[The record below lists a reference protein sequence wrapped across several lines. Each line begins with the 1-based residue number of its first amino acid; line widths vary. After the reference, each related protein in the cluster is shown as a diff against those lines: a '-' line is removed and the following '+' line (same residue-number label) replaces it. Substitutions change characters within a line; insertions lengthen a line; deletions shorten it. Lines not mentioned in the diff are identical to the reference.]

1 MVDQNFN
8 KALSLFKEGKLDE
21 AKQLCIEI
29 INIEKE
35 RKTLNL
41 LAAIEFMSGNAQLSI
56 EILEDTIKEFEDEQ
70 SYFNLG
76 KIKKDLFKNDEAKK
90 LFKKTIKINK
100 NFISA
105 YIGIAEI
112 NILENKF
119 DTALDFLDEA
129 KKIDGDI
136 SGW

>member
-70 SYFNLG
+70 SYYMTG
-76 KIKKDLFKNDEAKK
+76 
-90 LFKKTIKINK
+90 
-100 NFISA
+100 
-105 YIGIAEI
+105 
-112 NILENKF
+112 
-119 DTALDFLDEA
+119 
-129 KKIDGDI
+129 
-136 SGW
+136 